1 MKRNPEFLLRDVAG
15 TKVIVPVG
23 DAVAGFPGMMTV
35 NDCGAYIWE
44 LLEYEQT
51 VASITDAL
59 TQEYDVSHETALA
72 DTEKFVE
79 KLRNTGAIID

>member
-1 MKRNPEFLLRDVAG
+1 MKRNPNFLLRDVAG

-23 DAVAGFPGMMTV
+23 EAVAGFPGMMTV

-44 LLEYEQT
+44 LLENEQT

-59 TQEYDVSHETALA
+59 TQEYDVSRETALV
-72 DTEKFVE
+72 DTEAFVA
-79 KLRNTGAIID
+79 KLRNTGAITD

>member
-1 MKRNPEFLLRDVAG
+1 MKRHPDFLLRDVAG

-35 NDCGAYIWE
+35 NACGAYIWE
-44 LLEYEQT
+44 LLESEQT
-51 VASITDAL
+51 VASIADAL

-72 DTEKFVE
+72 DTETFVE